1 MSVSRSEILRL
12 AQLAAI
18 TIREDQLD
26 ELAEQITRIIE
37 FVDQLRTLDADGEK
51 SVPYS
56 PGPPSAARRED
67 AVRSGGSLNV
77 AELGCLLADNLFV
90 VPRVADLADP

>member
-37 FVDQLRTLDADGEK
+37 FVDQLRALDADGEK

-56 PGPPSAARRED
+56 SGPLSAARRED
-67 AVRSGGSLNV
+67 VVRSGGSFNV

-90 VPRVADLADP
+90 VPRVADLEDP

>member
-26 ELAEQITRIIE
+26 ALAEQITRIIE
-37 FVDQLRTLDADGEK
+37 FVDQLRALDVNGEE

-77 AELGCLLADNLFV
+77 AELGCPLVDNLFV
-90 VPRVADLADP
+90 VPRAADLEDP

>member
-37 FVDQLRTLDADGEK
+37 FVDRLRALDADGEK

-56 PGPPSAARRED
+56 PGPPSAAWRED
-67 AVRSGGSLNV
+67 VVRSGGSLNV

-90 VPRVADLADP
+90 VPRVADLEDP

>member
-1 MSVSRSEILRL
+1 MSVSRGEILRL

-37 FVDQLRTLDADGEK
+37 FVDQLREIDADDEK

-56 PGPPSAARRED
+56 LGPPSAARRPD
-67 AVRSGGSLNV
+67 AVRSSGSLNV

-90 VPRVADLADP
+90 VPRVAALEDP